1 VSTEAFSL
9 PRESVGTA
17 PTAASEDTLQQSVM
31 LLCEQYGV
39 SRSERA
45 VFAGLPVSTPLE
57 PGLALVALE
66 RAGLSATM
74 VLRKAAKISEH
85 LWPVVLLRKDGGG
98 GLLLDRSSGE
108 NGPIYRVVLPELGRD
123 PVALDA
129 DEMDAL
135 YAGAAILAK
144 PKATVGENGRDTGL
158 PKSRPSHWLF
168 GTLWRYRGYYANA
181 AIATLL
187 VNVLSLASIFFTMNV
202 YDRVVPNFAIVTLW
216 SLAIGVSLAMIFEGV
231 TRYIRS
237 YLLDLAGKKADL
249 AVGSMLFQQAMSVR
263 MERKPASPGTFANQL
278 REFDSVRDF
287 ITSATLSAI
296 ADLPFVLLFVG
307 VIFAVGGPLGWVPAA
322 MIPLIALISVWV
334 QWPLARIM
342 NENLRESSL
351 KQGVLIESL
360 EGIETLKAVS
370 GEGFMQR
377 RWDTF
382 SALSA
387 ATSMK
392 SRHLS
397 ATATGIIAFLQ
408 QLQTVVLIVMG
419 VYLIE
424 AKELTQGALIATVM
438 LSGRALAPLSQVAG
452 LAIRYQ
458 QAKVA
463 YRSMDQLMAT
473 PTERD
478 EERDYL
484 AGHTLSGGIE
494 LRDIGFSYP
503 VPPDRPSPPPMLDRI
518 SFSVAPGE
526 RIGILGK
533 VGSGKSTLLK
543 VIGRLYEPTKG
554 QLLADGLNASQLDV
568 ADWRHAVAYVG
579 QHSRLFYG
587 TLRQNVLISRPD
599 ASAEAFL
606 RVLRLTGLE
615 DVASRHPLGIN
626 LPIGETGEGLSGG
639 QRQMVALARA
649 LIANPKVLLLDEPTS
664 AMDAQT
670 ESQFLEQL
678 QHALQDQTVL
688 MVTHRPSALRLV
700 ERVIVIDEGKI
711 VADGKKADIMARL
724 ASRKSSSAAP
734 TPQVASQG
742 GLDA

>member
-1 VSTEAFSL
+1 MSTEAFSL
-9 PRESVGTA
+9 PRKSVGTA

-31 LLCEQYGV
+31 LLCEQHGV

-98 GLLLDRSSGE
+98 CLLLDRSSGE

-144 PKATVGENGRDTGL
+144 PKATVGENGRDSGL

-478 EERDYL
+478 KERDYL

-494 LRDIGFSYP
+494 LRDIGFGYP

-568 ADWRHAVAYVG
+568 ADWRHAVVYVG

-615 DVASRHPLGIN
+615 DMASRHPLGIN

>member
-1 VSTEAFSL
+1 
-9 PRESVGTA
+9 
-17 PTAASEDTLQQSVM
+17 
-31 LLCEQYGV
+31 
-39 SRSERA
+39 
-45 VFAGLPVSTPLE
+45 
-57 PGLALVALE
+57 
-66 RAGLSATM
+66 M
-74 VLRKAAKISEH
+74 VLRKAARISEH

-98 GLLLDRSSGE
+98 GLLLDRTSDE
-108 NGPIYRVVLPELGRD
+108 NGSVYRVVLPELGD
-123 PVALDA
+123 APVALDS
-129 DEMDAL
+129 DEMDAM
-135 YAGAAILAK
+135 YAGAVILAK
-144 PKATVGENGRDTGL
+144 PKASAGDSDRDTSL

-168 GTLWRYRGYYANA
+168 GTLWRYRGYYAHA

-231 TRYIRS
+231 TRFLRS

-322 MIPLIALISVWV
+322 MIPLVALISIVI

-360 EGIETLKAVS
+360 EGVETLKAVS

-397 ATATGIIAFLQ
+397 ATATGVVTFLQ
-408 QLQTVVLIVMG
+408 QLQTVVLVVMG

-424 AKELTQGALIATVM
+424 AKELTQGALIAVVM
-438 LSGRALAPLSQVAG
+438 LSGRALAPLGQVAG

-463 YRSMDQLMAT
+463 FRSMDQLMAT

-478 EERDYL
+478 TERDYL
-484 AGHTLSGGIE
+484 TGHTLSGGFE

-518 SFSVAPGE
+518 NFHVAAGE
-526 RIGILGK
+526 RIGIIGK

-543 VIGRLYEPTKG
+543 VIGRLYEPTQG
-554 QLLADGLNASQLDV
+554 QLLADGINASQLDV

-587 TLRQNVLISRPD
+587 TLRQNILISRPD
-599 ASAEAFL
+599 ASAEEFL
-606 RVLRLTGLE
+606 RILRLTGLE

-649 LIANPKVLLLDEPTS
+649 LIARPKVLLLDEPTS

-670 ESQFLEQL
+670 ENLFLEQL
-678 QHALQDQTVL
+678 HHVLHDQTLV

-700 ERVIVIDEGKI
+700 DRVIVIDEGR
-711 VADGKKADIMARL
+711 VVTDGQKPDVMARL
-724 ASRKSSSAAP
+724 ASRKAPSSA
-734 TPQVASQG
+734 TVAHMPAQG
-742 GLDA
+742 GQEA

>member
-1 VSTEAFSL
+1 MSTEASSS
-9 PRESVGTA
+9 PRKNAETVPNA
-17 PTAASEDTLQQSVM
+17 VNEDTLQQSVM
-31 LLCEQYGV
+31 LLCGHHGI
-39 SRSERA
+39 SKSERSI
-45 VFAGLPVSTPLE
+45 FTGLPTSTTLE

-66 RAGLSATM
+66 RAGLAATM
-74 VLRKAAKISEH
+74 VLRKAANISEH

-98 GLLLDRSSGE
+98 CLLVERTSDEDGHV
-108 NGPIYRVVLPELGRD
+108 YKVVLPELGKD
-123 PVALDA
+123 PVALDSA
-129 DEMDAL
+129 EMDAL

-144 PKATVGENGRDTGL
+144 PRAMAGEDDRDTNL
-158 PKSRPSHWLF
+158 LKNRPSHWLF
-168 GTLWRYRGYYANA
+168 GTLWRYRSYYANA

-216 SLAIGVSLAMIFEGV
+216 SLAIGVALAMVFEGV
-231 TRYIRS
+231 TRFIRS

-249 AVGSMLFQQAMSVR
+249 AVGSMLFRQAMSVR

-322 MIPLIALISVWV
+322 MIPLVALVSIVV

-360 EGIETLKAVS
+360 EGIETLKSVA

-377 RWDTF
+377 RWDSY

-397 ATATGIIAFLQ
+397 ASATGIITFLQ
-408 QLQTVVLIVMG
+408 QLQTVVLVVMG

-424 AKELTQGALIATVM
+424 AKELTQGALIAAVM
-438 LSGRALAPLSQVAG
+438 LSGRALAPLGQVAG

-463 YRSMDQLMAT
+463 YRSMNQLMAT

-478 EERDYL
+478 IERDYL
-484 AGHTLSGGIE
+484 TGHSLTGRIE
-494 LRDIGFSYP
+494 LHDVGFSYP
-503 VPPDRPSPPPMLDRI
+503 VPPDRPSPPPMLDRV
-518 SFSVAPGE
+518 SFNVAAGE
-526 RIGILGK
+526 RVGIIGK

-543 VIGRLYEPTKG
+543 VIARLYEPTQG
-554 QLLADGLNASQLDV
+554 QLLADGVSASQLDI

-587 TLRQNVLISRPD
+587 TLRQNILMSRPD
-599 ASAEAFL
+599 APAEEFL
-606 RVLRLTGLE
+606 QVLRLTGL
-615 DVASRHPLGIN
+615 DDMASRHPMGIN

-649 LIANPKVLLLDEPTS
+649 LIARPKVLLLDEPTS

-670 ESQFLEQL
+670 ENRFLDRLE
-678 QHALQDQTVL
+678 HALHGQTVVI
-688 MVTHRPSALRLV
+688 VTHRPSALRLV
-700 ERVIVIDEGKI
+700 ERVIVIDEGKL
-711 VADGKKADIMARL
+711 VADGNKVDIMARL
-724 ASRKSSSAAP
+724 ASRKTAPAAP
-734 TPQVASQG
+734 VPEQG
-742 GLDA
+742 EQRA